1 EVELEGLERGIDAIT
16 KATGVRPVGYRSP
29 AWELSPHTLGLLAGL
44 EFAYSSNMMDADGP
58 YEHKQDGGA
67 GLVEL
72 PVSWTLDDYPF
83 FMARP
88 ERTAA
93 EVEEIWRDEFDAL
106 GERQDAAF
114 VLTMHPQIIGRPGR
128 LAMLDRLV
136 AYIRHSGDAEIL
148 RCDEL
153 AGQTRA

>member
-1 EVELEGLERGIDAIT
+1 MP
-16 KATGVRPVGYRSP
+16 PVGYRSP
-29 AWELSPHTLGLLAGL
+29 AWELSPHTLGLLGGL
-44 EFAYSSNMMDADGP
+44 AFAYSSNMMDADGP
-58 YEHKQDGGA
+58 YLHEPDGNAGAA

-83 FMARP
+83 FAARP
-88 ERTAA
+88 ERTAS

-128 LAMLDRLV
+128 LEMLDRLV
-136 AYIRHSGDAEIL
+136 SYIHNTGNAELL

-153 AGQTRA
+153 AAQTRA